1 MKSKPLANMLP
12 VWASVGSFVWLM
24 IPLMRMLLI
33 QMKTETD
40 AKEEQEQDSLHV
52 MHLKL
57 YILFNSVNNCVVR
70 TL

>member
-1 MKSKPLANMLP
+1 
-12 VWASVGSFVWLM
+12 M

-57 YILFNSVNNCVVR
+57 YILFNSVAICVVR